1 MDELRHNI
9 RQMKSHKEDKMSL
22 VQLGAQ
28 ETSTVNQTVANSQM
42 RALQISWKARFG
54 ELKERLHSRGVSAS
68 ATHRFAAS
76 IRENCGVVQ
85 KRSEAQLKLRE
96 QQARSLSSAIEA
108 LSAAEALHGIDESS
122 LAAAAV
128 EAGDSDSRLSFLQV
142 SRSTAQMPDLFSFL
156 ESTTYSE
163 SPKQDDVNGMALAF
177 AKDDTQQHKDA
188 ALPAMPEDQR
198 PKVFALLSKMQKEG
212 SQFRS
217 QKEAWCQE
225 ERSREQKSLQTAR
238 VSAMMFGNDAAK
250 HGQLKAEL
258 SQEIDHIKNGT
269 AEFSAAGRSVLEE
282 AANATKALDATSRD
296 GAVAAKVMQK
306 AVQGLSKLR
315 EKWWGH
321 STANPVDAAT
331 KALARVQETFEVQAA
346 DAQGFR
352 KESAASAKLVA
363 TRAKDLIS
371 VLQSESNKLQL
382 ARDFYAKRQ
391 QRSEGTKQLYEAEV
405 KSATSYLQ
413 GLEQTCN
420 KQHFDEETRSK
431 EAQMRALHDA
441 QMVFAGQRPQTNPIQ
456 HLRGASSQSLSP
468 MEKAAL
474 DMGVSMDD

>member
-1 MDELRHNI
+1 
-9 RQMKSHKEDKMSL
+9 
-22 VQLGAQ
+22 
-28 ETSTVNQTVANSQM
+28 
-42 RALQISWKARFG
+42 
-54 ELKERLHSRGVSAS
+54 
-68 ATHRFAAS
+68 
-76 IRENCGVVQ
+76 VQ
-85 KRSEAQLKLRE
+85 KQMSK
-96 QQARSLSSAIEA
+96 SLSSAIEA

-128 EAGDSDSRLSFLQV
+128 EAGDSDGRLSFLQV
-142 SRSTAQMPDLFSFL
+142 SRSKAQMPDLLAFL
-156 ESTTYSE
+156 GSATDSE
-163 SPKQDDVNGMALAF
+163 TPKQDNLDDMSLAF
-177 AKDDTQQHKDA
+177 TKIDTQQHKDM

-198 PKVFALLSKMQKEG
+198 PKVFSLLAKMQKEG

-217 QKEAWCQE
+217 QKEAWCEE

-250 HGQLKAEL
+250 HAQLKAEL
-258 SQEIDHIKNGT
+258 NQEIDRIKKGT
-269 AEFSAAGRSVLEE
+269 VEFSAAGRSVLEE
-282 AANATKALDATSRD
+282 AANETKALDATSRD
-296 GAVAAKVMQK
+296 GAVAAMVMQK

-315 EKWWGH
+315 EKWYGH

-331 KALARVQETFEVQAA
+331 KALARVQETFELQAA
-346 DAQGFR
+346 DAQGLR
-352 KESAASAKLVA
+352 KESAASAKRVA

-391 QRSEGTKQLYEAEV
+391 QRSEGTKQLYESEV

-420 KQHFDEETRSK
+420 KHHFDEETRGK
-431 EAQMRALHDA
+431 EVQMRALHDA
-441 QMVFAGQRPQTNPIQ
+441 QMVFAGQRPQTNPVQ
-456 HLRGASSQSLSP
+456 HLRGTPSQSLSP